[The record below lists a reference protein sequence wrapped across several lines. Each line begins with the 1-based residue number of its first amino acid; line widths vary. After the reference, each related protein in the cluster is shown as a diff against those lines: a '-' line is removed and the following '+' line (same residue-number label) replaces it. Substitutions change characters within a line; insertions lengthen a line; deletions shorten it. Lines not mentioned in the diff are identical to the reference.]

1 MQADRRGNPFPKA
14 FPIGEGGSRV
24 PRKRET
30 DEGFLQHANIS
41 ECKMRTW
48 IGDIIASRP
57 TWQSVLLPSP
67 GRGRWL
73 EEPDEVAL
81 KPSKRYHLHPP
92 ILKIFRSVNKTV
104 NNSGRKSRK
113 ILSKQDETCK
123 KLQNSVLIC

>member
-1 MQADRRGNPFPKA
+1 MA
-14 FPIGEGGSRV
+14 V
-24 PRKRET
+24 T
-30 DEGFLQHANIS
+30 DEGN
-41 ECKMRTW
+41 
-48 IGDIIASRP
+48 
-57 TWQSVLLPSP
+57 LPLP
-67 GRGRWL
+67 MGAVP

-81 KPSKRYHLHPP
+81 KPSKRYHSHPP

>member
-1 MQADRRGNPFPKA
+1 MQNAK
-14 FPIGEGGSRV
+14 
-24 PRKRET
+24 
-30 DEGFLQHANIS
+30 
-41 ECKMRTW
+41 CKMRMW
-48 IGDIIASRP
+48 IGDIFASRP
-57 TWQSVLLPSP
+57 PSRDSLWSQSVLLPSP

-81 KPSKRYHLHPP
+81 KPSKRYHSHPP